1 MSRFAILIVG
11 VQSVNGAACSQAWT
25 GAGTGA
31 WYRIDTDCRV
41 GGFPAT
47 AITTCFGSVSIAPDS
62 TPTTLG
68 FYQSYGVFSTSTGH
82 GADIGFGYDLDSGSW
97 GSIYND
103 EVTGYQN
110 GNVTVV
116 ALQNPCVNVTL
127 IALDRAV
134 SMNVTDTFT
143 GTNLGCD
150 VWTHVDPQLG
160 LNSKGTNIGWYRFD
174 SIAQDPPETL
184 RGGVALQHAV
194 ERDWML
200 QTSQPFGDWVDAGPH
215 VIALNNSGYAPG
227 PCCSP
232 AERST
237 ITVHASGTLQYSASN
252 VSIVYPA

>member
-1 MSRFAILIVG
+1 VY
-11 VQSVNGAACSQAWT
+11 GANTCSQAWT
-25 GAGTGA
+25 GAGRGA
-31 WYRIDTDCRV
+31 WYRIDTDCRA

-47 AITTCFGSVSIAPDS
+47 AITTCFGSVSITPGS
-62 TPTTLG
+62 SPTTLG

-82 GADIGFGYDLDSGSW
+82 GADIGFAYDLDSTLW
-97 GSIYND
+97 GSVYND

-116 ALQNPCVNVTL
+116 PPQHPCVNVTL
-127 IALDRAV
+127 TALDGAV
-134 SMNVTDTFT
+134 SMNVTDALS
-143 GTNLGCD
+143 GKNLGCD
-150 VWTHVDPQLG
+150 LWTHVDPQLG
-160 LNSKGTNIGWYRFD
+160 LNSNGTDIGWYRFD

-184 RGGVALQHAV
+184 RGGVGLQRAV

-200 QTSQPFGDWVDAGPH
+200 QMSQSSGDWVVAGPH
-215 VIALNNSGYAPG
+215 LIAPNNSGFAPG